1 MRNKLDV
8 RTLTYLAVITAVTLV
23 LSLLIIIPVPA
34 TNGFVTIL
42 DAGIYCAGLA
52 FGSLGGG
59 VVGGLTGLLIDII
72 SGYTIWAPF
81 SLVIHGLQGLVY
93 GLIIEKYG
101 NDNKSMLF
109 ALAIAGLIMVGGYAV
124 ANEFLYGGG
133 VGWVSIPSNIV
144 QVGFGSVV
152 VMLVKNKF
160 LSILKVYSH

>member
-1 MRNKLDV
+1 MRNKFDV

-59 VVGGLTGLLIDII
+59 VVGGLTGLLIDLI

-81 SLVIHGLQGLVY
+81 
-93 GLIIEKYG
+93 
-101 NDNKSMLF
+101 
-109 ALAIAGLIMVGGYAV
+109 
-124 ANEFLYGGG
+124 
-133 VGWVSIPSNIV
+133 
-144 QVGFGSVV
+144 
-152 VMLVKNKF
+152 
-160 LSILKVYSH
+160 